1 MLVGY
6 LRVSTKEQRLDAQRD
21 RLVDAGCE
29 KFFSDVASGAR
40 ADRPAL
46 MEALEFV
53 RPGDVLVCTKLD
65 RIARSLRHLVDVA
78 ATLEGMG
85 VGMRSL
91 SEQIDS
97 TSPGGRL
104 VFNLFGAVG
113 QFELDLIRERTRAGL
128 AAAKRRGRVG
138 GRPRLMT
145 DAKARAAR
153 NLLAAGQSPRDV
165 ASTLGVSV
173 STLYRHCPASV
184 PAIGG

>member
-6 LRVSTKEQRLDAQRD
+6 LRVSTRDQRLDSPRD
-21 RLVDAGCE
+21 LLAAAGCE

-46 MEALEFV
+46 MAALDFV
-53 RPGDVLVCTKLD
+53 RPGDVLMCAKLD
-65 RIARSLRHLVDVA
+65 RIARSLRHLVETA
-78 ATLEGMG
+78 ATLEEKG
-85 VGMRSL
+85 VGLRSL
-91 SEQIDS
+91 SEEIDS

-128 AAAKRRGRVG
+128 AAARRRGRVG

-145 DAKARAAR
+145 DAKIRSARS
-153 NLLAAGQSPRDV
+153 LLAAGQSPKEV
-165 ASTLGVSV
+165 AASLGISV
-173 STLYRHCPASV
+173 PTLYRHCPAV
-184 PAIGG
+184 ERRADA